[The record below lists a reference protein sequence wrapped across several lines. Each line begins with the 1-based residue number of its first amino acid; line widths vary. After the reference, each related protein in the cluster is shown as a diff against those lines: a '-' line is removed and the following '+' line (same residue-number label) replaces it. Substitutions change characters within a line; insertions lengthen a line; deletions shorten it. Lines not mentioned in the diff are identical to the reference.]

1 MDDPNRKLPKALFIL
16 AISIGGLLSLFWDAK
31 DQVGESEPV
40 LGRTYDEVM
49 KSPQGMDK
57 ELSPTKEHG
66 RAKKRDSHD
75 KAK

>member
-1 MDDPNRKLPKALFIL
+1 MDDPNRRLPKALFVL
-16 AISIGGLLSLFWDAK
+16 AISIGALLSLFWDAN
-31 DQVGESEPV
+31 DQVGESKPV
-40 LGRTYDEVM
+40 LGRTQDEVM

-57 ELSPTKEHG
+57 VLSPTKEHE